1 MYGADGGRNNKVD
14 TTISTK
20 VEPLR
25 QKNGRISMKRV
36 FDAGKTTSADMSEWR
51 GIREGICANY
61 SAGYCGY
68 ADCKRRHLQSNE
80 CPQGYAK
87 TFCNKIDAGVTACLN
102 DGNNRS
108 PKKQKTAGEG
118 EG

>member
-1 MYGADGGRNNKVD
+1 MDI
-14 TTISTK
+14 TISTK